1 MTARIT
7 LVNLTGLPRIAWDS
21 TFVPASS
28 FVANRRPAA
37 PTLLDATASI
47 GPGETVSAKTTI
59 AKNKT
64 KPRTTSTNLP
74 RNRSKTASAAESPI
88 R

>member
-28 FVANRRPAA
+28 FVANRRPT

-47 GPGETVSAKTTI
+47 GPGETVSVKTAI

-64 KPRTTSTNLP
+64 KPHTSTNVL
-74 RNRSKTASAAESPI
+74 RSRSKTASAAESPI